1 MPINFDAMRDSQK
14 DLAYHVK
21 QYYSM
26 LTDQGFTPEQ
36 AILLVVAWQNAIL
49 GVGR

>member
-26 LTDQGFTPEQ
+26 LKGHGFTSEE
-36 AILLVVAWQNAIL
+36 AILLVVAWQNAVL
-49 GVGR
+49 GVGK